1 MSDKSNRSVSIGGD
15 ATGNVIQTGD
25 RNTASVQLTQTTL
38 PPAET
43 VDVQAELA
51 ALRRILS
58 ELQGPD
64 QGKMER
70 ALDDAEEEIAK
81 REPDRDEIGSALD
94 RALTYAKKAEGF
106 ATTIEKLQG
115 HVTSAVSWLG
125 ENWHKLLAVV
135 GLTL

>member
-1 MSDKSNRSVSIGGD
+1 MSDKGNRSVSVGGD

-25 RNTASVQLTQTTL
+25 HNTASLQFTQTTL

-43 VDVQAELA
+43 VDLQAEVA
-51 ALRRILS
+51 ALRQILT
-58 ELQGPD
+58 ELQAPD
-64 QGKMER
+64 QRKIDR

-81 REPDRDEIGSALD
+81 PEPDRDEIGTALD

-106 ATTIEKLQG
+106 AATAEKLQK
-115 HVTSAVSWLG
+115 HVTNTVSWLG
-125 ENWHKLLAVV
+125 DNWYKLLAVV